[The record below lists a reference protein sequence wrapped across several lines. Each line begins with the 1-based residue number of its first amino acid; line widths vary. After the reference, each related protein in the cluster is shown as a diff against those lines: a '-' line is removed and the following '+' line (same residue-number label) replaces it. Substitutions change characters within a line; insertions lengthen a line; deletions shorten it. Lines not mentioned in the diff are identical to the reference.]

1 MSCLRL
7 VCEWAHVSKSKGSG
21 LSKCWV
27 GFAIG
32 KIDVFEG
39 NLMMLRLGN
48 LYFAALT
55 VLVVFLLPTT
65 HVHAQSA
72 VELEEFKKAIR
83 AKYDL
88 MEQGWAT
95 DSPELIY
102 DQFFADDARGLAAD
116 EPRSYK
122 GRAQFKEMYDDVA
135 LRGEIKIESV
145 DTFVNGDAGWDW
157 ANMHARYHDESIEP
171 FTVMFLFLWSR
182 EDGEWMS
189 KGEIYVVGEF
199 DSANVEG
206 QIYDP

>member
-1 MSCLRL
+1 MVLRT
-7 VCEWAHVSKSKGSG
+7 
-21 LSKCWV
+21 
-27 GFAIG
+27 
-32 KIDVFEG
+32 
-39 NLMMLRLGN
+39 RN
-48 LYFAALT
+48 LYVAVFA
-55 VLVVFLLPTT
+55 VVVGLMLASISVRG
-65 HVHAQSA
+65 HESA
-72 VELEEFKKAIR
+72 ELIEFKKAIR
-83 AKYDL
+83 AKYDI
-88 MEQGWAT
+88 MEAGWAT

-157 ANMHARYHDESIEP
+157 ANMHARYHDESVEP

-189 KGEIYVVGEF
+189 KGEIYVVGKF
-199 DSANVEG
+199 DSANIQG